1 MKFQEHGYI
10 IHEKN
15 IVFISVI
22 SMDISM
28 NIFISAY
35 PWGPLV
41 SLSELERAEIKFA
54 LFARGRLRSNYIS
67 DCPY

>member
-1 MKFQEHGYI
+1 MDIEGVSVFISMKFQEHGYI
-10 IHEKN
+10 HGNYSGKN

-35 PWGPLV
+35 PWGPLP
-41 SLSELERAEIKFA
+41 ENQTRAEQ
-54 LFARGRLRSNYIS
+54 RT
-67 DCPY
+67 